1 MDLRKLATEQSNPR
15 SEALDRLPL
24 GQLLQLINDED
35 RTVPD
40 AVRRCLP
47 EIEAAARAIG
57 ERLKAGGRLFY
68 IGAGTSGRLGC
79 VDASEMPPTYGVDPA
94 LVQGIIAGGPKAL
107 TQSQEGAEDDGAA
120 GVADIAERA
129 IGSKDA
135 VVGLSAS
142 GRARYV
148 REALAEARRRG
159 AFTAC
164 VTCNRHPELL
174 AQADVAIVAETGPEV
189 VTGST
194 RMKAGTAQKLVLNML
209 STAAMVQLGRVK
221 GNRMVDLQ
229 VKCEKLRERARNLVM
244 DAAGVSEAEALRALD
259 AAGGSPRKA
268 IEAIARVR
276 A

>member
-1 MDLRKLATEQSNPR
+1 MDLRKLATEQPNPR

-24 GQLLQLINDED
+24 GQILQLINDED

-57 ERLKAGGRLFY
+57 ERLMAGGRLFY

-79 VDASEMPPTYGVDPA
+79 VDASEMPPTYGVEPA

-120 GVADIAERA
+120 GAADIAARSV
-129 IGSKDA
+129 GLKDA

-174 AQADVAIVAETGPEV
+174 AQADVSIVAETGPEV

-259 AAGGSPRKA
+259 AASGSPRKA
-268 IEAIARVR
+268 IEALTRVR